1 MKKFLAK
8 SAAILACAAIVSVNV
23 IPVLAD
29 TATNDTTG
37 FGSLNESKVENK
49 NYVKVENVSDAYI
62 KNTVK
67 TTSNTGNNS
76 ASQNTMGGMIQTG
89 NATTDVSVI
98 NSANIN
104 TTLLNLGRFNSD
116 NTAGSSVTGAQS
128 TNKTEIENKNK
139 VYVENNNTA
148 VVRNDIEADSNTG
161 GNFAN
166 QNTDSIGGQVQ
177 TGNALT
183 TVSLKNRINDSATS
197 IEGLA
202 NFGENMVGNS
212 VTGFHSWNEAEI
224 ENENDIT
231 VKNVSDA
238 SVLNK
243 VRDDSNTGRNSASQN
258 TMGGLIQSGDSGV
271 DLALETDANIV
282 TTIVEAGMPG
292 SELISGNSLTGAES
306 TNETELENTN
316 RYEIIN
322 RNNKGDSED
331 AKDYP
336 GVKWGVVNE
345 DIDNADTGGNF
356 ANQNTYPA
364 AISSGIAMVGKYIRV
379 CLNDT
384 LTSIG
389 AALP

>member
-37 FGSLNESKVENK
+37 FHSVNESEVENK

-116 NTAGSSVTGAQS
+116 NTAGSSVTGAES
-128 TNKTEIENKNK
+128 TNKAEIENKNK
-139 VYVENNNTA
+139 VYVKNDNTA

-183 TVSLKNRINDSATS
+183 TVSLKNRVNDSATS

-231 VKNVSDA
+231 VRNVSDA

-243 VRDDSNTGRNSASQN
+243 VRADSNTGRNSASQN

-271 DLALETDANIV
+271 NLALETDANIV

-306 TNETELENTN
+306 TNKTELENTN

-331 AKDYP
+331 AKDYD

-364 AISSGIAMVGKYIRV
+364 GISSGIAMVGKYIRV